1 MTKPVIS
8 EGGRGGARQRGRR
21 SPTDAEHIAALY
33 ADIYDLVRRIPRGR
47 VATYGQVAELAGRPG
62 AARVVGAAMRLSA
75 GQGVP
80 WQRVIGRQGKRLG
93 KISILDPVGGATQRA
108 LLESE
113 GVELTER
120 GSIRLDRYGWLPVD
134 P

>member
-1 MTKPVIS
+1 
-8 EGGRGGARQRGRR
+8 
-21 SPTDAEHIAALY
+21 
-33 ADIYDLVRRIPRGR
+33 
-47 VATYGQVAELAGRPG
+47 
-62 AARVVGAAMRLSA
+62 VVGAAMRLSA